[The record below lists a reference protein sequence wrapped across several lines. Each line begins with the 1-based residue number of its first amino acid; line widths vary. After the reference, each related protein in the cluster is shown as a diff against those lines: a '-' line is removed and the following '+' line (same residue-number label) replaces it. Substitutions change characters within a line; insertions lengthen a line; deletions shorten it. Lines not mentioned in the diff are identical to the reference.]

1 MFRMI
6 NRLRQG
12 IKGRGLILSL
22 AVLLLPLLLGAWR
35 DATGQTINP
44 RHVQRL
50 KNGVTTKHEVLLY
63 FGQPQ
68 EVIRTPEGPVFKYV
82 SYKDA
87 PSLPTTGERDP
98 AMKHDRASN
107 PFYLDAE
114 TKQVKRLPQKQE
126 GKVVGSTLTIR
137 FKPDGETMMSYEYK
151 EH

>member
-1 MFRMI
+1 MFWMI

-22 AVLLLPLLLGAWR
+22 VVLLLPLFLGAWR
-35 DATGQTINP
+35 AATGQTINP

-50 KNGVTTKHEVLLY
+50 KNGVTTKHEILLY
-63 FGQPQ
+63 FGEPQ

-87 PSLPTTGERDP
+87 PSLPTAGEREP
-98 AMKHDRASN
+98 AMQHDRGSN
-107 PFYLDAE
+107 PFYLDSE
-114 TKQVKRLPQKQE
+114 SKQIKKVPQKKG